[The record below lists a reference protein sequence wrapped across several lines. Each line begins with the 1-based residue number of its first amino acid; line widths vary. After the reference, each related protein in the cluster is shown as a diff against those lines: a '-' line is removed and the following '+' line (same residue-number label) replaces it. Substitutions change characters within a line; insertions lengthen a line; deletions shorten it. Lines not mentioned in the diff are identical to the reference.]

1 MEMNLYPWS
10 AIKGTTRN
18 MIRKTSKENKEK
30 RQNWFKFTL
39 IVLLGLPF
47 AVFSAYILAFRDRVY
62 PRVTVC
68 QTLFLGKSQS
78 ETRSL
83 LAGLLEK
90 KTPPK
95 ITLTDQKQDYSL
107 DLPSLQYQPTV
118 TAQKALYAGRGKLPF
133 EYFRQLA
140 LLIYQGKD
148 LTFDFRID
156 QSKLEAQ
163 INAIAAKLYQP
174 AVEPAIKIS
183 LDNQKRKIISV
194 EKGENGQEA
203 DLKELKENIYRALAC
218 PQKEASLTIPL
229 TTVTPA
235 ISSEMAAATEKR
247 AVQLLGKE
255 IKLRLD
261 DQSWMV
267 DDEEIIS
274 FLSFGDGF
282 DQAKISEFAQNL
294 AKTVNR
300 PPEDAAFRF
309 ENNRVTLFRPSKEG
323 VALEESRFVEE
334 FEKAL
339 SLLEESQEKQEIIVP
354 VKKTPAKVATGDVN
368 SLGIVELLSRGTSLF
383 YGSIAE
389 RIHNLNLASL
399 KISGTLVAPSEEFSF
414 NHTLGDVSANTGFK
428 QAYIIKEGRTVLGDG
443 GGVCQVSTTLFRA
456 ILNAG
461 LPITERHAHAY
472 RVHYY
477 EDDLGPGFDAT
488 VFDPTADLKFKN
500 NTPAHLLIQSE
511 INLKAKKL
519 IFEIYGTGDS
529 RVVEI
534 SKARVWDKVPPPPDL
549 YQDDPTLPAGTIKQ
563 IDWKAWGA
571 KTAFDYKVTR
581 GSEVL
586 EKKTF
591 SSYYKPWQAVYLRG
605 TGL

>member
-1 MEMNLYPWS
+1 L
-10 AIKGTTRN
+10 
-18 MIRKTSKENKEK
+18 
-30 RQNWFKFTL
+30 
-39 IVLLGLPF
+39 
-47 AVFSAYILAFRDRVY
+47 AYVLAFEGRTY
-62 PRVTVC
+62 PRVTLC
-68 QTLFLGKSQS
+68 QTPLLGKNQKEIERLLTSILESQGPQ
-78 ETRSL
+78 TV
-83 LAGLLEK
+83 
-90 KTPPK
+90 
-95 ITLTDQKQDYSL
+95 ILTSQKQNFQI
-107 DLPSLQYQPTV
+107 DLSSLQYQPAV
-118 TAQKALYAGRGKLPF
+118 TAQKALQAGRGKLPL
-133 EYFRQLA
+133 EYLKQLA
-140 LLIYQGKD
+140 LLTYQGKD

-183 LDNQKRKIISV
+183 RDSQKRKIILV
-194 EKGENGQEA
+194 EKGENGQEVN
-203 DLKELKENIYRALAC
+203 LKELKENIHRALAC
-218 PQKEASLTIPL
+218 PQKEVSLTIPL
-229 TTVTPA
+229 TTITPA
-235 ISSEMAAATEKR
+235 ISSEMAAAAEKR
-247 AVQLLGKE
+247 AVQLLNKE

-261 DQSWMV
+261 DQSWTV

-274 FLSFGDGF
+274 FLSFGGGF
-282 DQAKISEFAQNL
+282 DYAKISEFAQNL
-294 AKTVNR
+294 TKTVNR

-309 ENNRVTLFRPSKEG
+309 ENNRVTLFRPAKEG

-339 SLLEESQEKQEIIVP
+339 SLLEESQEKQEIMVP

-368 SLGIVELLSRGTSLF
+368 SLGITELLSRGTSLF
-383 YGSIAE
+383 YGSITE

-399 KISGTLVAPSEEFSF
+399 KISGTLVTPGEEFSF
-414 NHTLGDVSANTGFK
+414 NRTLGDVSANTGFK

-456 ILNAG
+456 ALNAG

-500 NTPAHLLIQSE
+500 NTPAHFLIQSE

-519 IFEIYGTGDS
+519 TFEIYGTSDG

-549 YQDDPTLPAGTIKQ
+549 YQDDPTLPVGTIKQ

-581 GSEVL
+581 NDEVL

-605 TGL
+605 TGR